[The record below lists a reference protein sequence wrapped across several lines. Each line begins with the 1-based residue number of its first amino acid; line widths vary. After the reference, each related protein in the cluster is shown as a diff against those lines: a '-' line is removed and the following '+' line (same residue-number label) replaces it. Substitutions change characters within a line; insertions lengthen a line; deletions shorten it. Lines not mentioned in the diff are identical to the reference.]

1 MAEVALSLP
10 FSIDPY
16 GRVGSTQDQTKIWA
30 DKVRSVIGTALR
42 ERVMRPKFGT
52 DIPLAVFENQE
63 DAQTQIEFEVNQAF
77 NEQLQKLTLQ
87 SVDSVFDEYTGI
99 MQVEV
104 IYALPND
111 EVTSTSIGLIRIQG
125 NAIAIE
131 ENL

>member
-1 MAEVALSLP
+1 MAEVAISLP

>member
-1 MAEVALSLP
+1 MAEVAISLP

-16 GRVGSTQDQTKIWA
+16 GRVSSTQDQTKIWA

-77 NEQLQKLTLQ
+77 NEQLQKLTFQ

-111 EVTSTSIGLIRIQG
+111 EVTSTSIGLIRIEG
-125 NAIAIE
+125 NTIAIE

>member
-111 EVTSTSIGLIRIQG
+111 EVTSTSIGLIRIEG